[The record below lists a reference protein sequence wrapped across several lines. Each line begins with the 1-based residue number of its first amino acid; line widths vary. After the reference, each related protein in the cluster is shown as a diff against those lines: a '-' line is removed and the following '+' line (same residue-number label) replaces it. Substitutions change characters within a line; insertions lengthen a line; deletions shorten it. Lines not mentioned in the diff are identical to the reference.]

1 MAALRL
7 FLLLLLPPPLPAGPG
22 PGCRMRRVPQGA
34 CAVSPSLIGCSGHCE
49 SGAFPARRAVT
60 LVTWHRVTSAARCC
74 TIGSARKLS
83 VTVSCPDGR
92 SVTLQTVTATG

>member
-1 MAALRL
+1 VNTAVT
-7 FLLLLLPPPLPAGPG
+7 AGCPYI
-22 PGCRMRRVPQGA
+22 PFNAVITRVPQGA

-74 TIGSARKLS
+74 TIGSLS

-92 SVTLQTVTATG
+92 SVTLQTC